1 MANTIKIK
9 NSGTASAAPTSLEY
23 GELGLNY
30 ADGKI
35 FYKNSSN
42 AIVQFTSASGS
53 VNANSLTGT
62 TLASGVT
69 ISSLTSVGTIGTGTW
84 QGTPIAV
91 LYGGTGSTTASGART
106 ALGLSIGSNVQA
118 YNSLL
123 DAVSA
128 NTYTGSSS
136 ITTVG
141 TITTGTW
148 SASFGAVSGANLT
161 NLTAGNLS
169 GTIPS
174 GVLANSSVYIGTTS
188 VALNRSSAVQNL
200 TGTSISGSAR
210 DSEIRFYMEV
220 I

>member
-9 NSGTASAAPTSLEY
+9 NSGTASAAPSSLEF

-35 FYKNSSN
+35 YYKNSSN
-42 AIVQFTSASGS
+42 AIVQFSSASAAA
-53 VNANSLTGT
+53 NANTLTGT

-69 ISSLTSVGTIGTGTW
+69 ISSLTSVGI
-84 QGTPIAV
+84 I
-91 LYGGTGSTTASGART
+91 S
-106 ALGLSIGSNVQA
+106 
-118 YNSLL
+118 
-123 DAVSA
+123 
-128 NTYTGSSS
+128 
-136 ITTVG
+136 
-141 TITTGTW
+141 TGTW

-174 GVLANSSVYIGTTS
+174 GVLGNSSHFIGTTS
-188 VALNRSSAVQNL
+188 IALNRSSATQTL